1 MFSGSFGNNRATEK
15 YLDGQK
21 PRKLPW
27 VSWIYFAILLCV
39 YTQLITYGIAIHTEF
54 YKSVARTVFFFFLTQ
69 EDFEELKRTLYNPPI
84 SLNILKD
91 SNPNK
96 KTVPPIRISIFHVE
110 ESE

>member
-21 PRKLPW
+21 QRKLPR
-27 VSWIYFAILLCV
+27 VSWIYFAILSCV

-54 YKSVARTVFFFFLTQ
+54 YKSVARTVFFFLTQ

-84 SLNILKD
+84 SLNILND